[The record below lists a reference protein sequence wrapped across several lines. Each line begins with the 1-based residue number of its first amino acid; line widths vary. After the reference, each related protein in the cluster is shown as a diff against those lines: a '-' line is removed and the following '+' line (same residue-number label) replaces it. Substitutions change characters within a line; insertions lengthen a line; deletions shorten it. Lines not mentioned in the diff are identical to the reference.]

1 MCDTVLRLYCSERRG
16 GGAAG
21 DEQRPASE
29 GRERRATDGCSEA
42 CLMKALTDGND
53 DRGARWYYTTA
64 DPKPALFAIS
74 VQWMPPRERP
84 VGGRPVNTRILC
96 AASDLVTW
104 QRLMSTDGHERDAHP
119 YGGVTNAGSA

>member
-1 MCDTVLRLYCSERRG
+1 MSCTYKHFPEKTQEQKAKKHNVRHCPASLLFGTSG

-53 DRGARWYYTTA
+53 DRGAR
-64 DPKPALFAIS
+64 
-74 VQWMPPRERP
+74 
-84 VGGRPVNTRILC
+84 
-96 AASDLVTW
+96 
-104 QRLMSTDGHERDAHP
+104 
-119 YGGVTNAGSA
+119 